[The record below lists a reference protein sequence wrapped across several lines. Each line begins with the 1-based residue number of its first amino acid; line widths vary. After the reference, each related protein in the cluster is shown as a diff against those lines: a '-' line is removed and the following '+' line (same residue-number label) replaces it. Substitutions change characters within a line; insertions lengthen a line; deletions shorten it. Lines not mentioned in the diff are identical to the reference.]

1 MGYLR
6 PAKDLDE
13 SLHKVHEED
22 KNIFK
27 RCLEVEWWERGR
39 QPPDSCL
46 EFGDHV
52 KAQDSSEILD
62 QK

>member
-27 RCLEVEWWERGR
+27 RCLEVEWWKRGR

-52 KAQDSSEILD
+52 EGSG
-62 QK
+62 

>member
-1 MGYLR
+1 MNLMGYLR

-22 KNIFK
+22 KNICSK
-27 RCLEVEWWERGR
+27 DVLEVEWWEKGR

-52 KAQDSSEILD
+52 EGSG
-62 QK
+62 